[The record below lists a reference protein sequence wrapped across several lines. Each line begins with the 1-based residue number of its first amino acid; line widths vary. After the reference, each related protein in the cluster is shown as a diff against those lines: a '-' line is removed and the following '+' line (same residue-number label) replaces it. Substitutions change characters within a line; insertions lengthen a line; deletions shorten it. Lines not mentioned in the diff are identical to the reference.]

1 MEVEVAKITDIP
13 PGGMKRVRA
22 YDQDILLSNVDGKI
36 YATSNRCG
44 HSNASLAR
52 GMLQGKV
59 VTCPLHAAKFDVTT
73 GKNLSGP
80 QLSMP
85 PEVVQKL
92 PQEMLAMMKQTADIV
107 SEIQVEPLKMYKVGI
122 KGTSVFLEGSTARP

>member
-1 MEVEVAKITDIP
+1 MEVEVARVTEIP
-13 PGGMKRVRA
+13 SGSMKRVRA
-22 YDQDILLSNVDGKI
+22 FDQDILLSNVDGKI

-52 GMLQGKV
+52 GTLQGKE
-59 VTCPLHAAKFDVTT
+59 VTCPLHGAKFDVTT

-85 PEVVQKL
+85 PEAAQKL

-107 SEIQVEPLKMYKVGI
+107 SEIQVEPLKTYNVGI
-122 KGTSVFLEGSTARP
+122 RGISVFLEGTT

>member
-13 PGGMKRVRA
+13 PGSMKRVRA

-52 GMLQGKV
+52 GTIQGKV
-59 VTCPLHAAKFDVTT
+59 VTCPLHRATFDVTT

-80 QLSMP
+80 QMSMP
-85 PEVVQKL
+85 PEVIQKL
-92 PQEMLAMMKQTADIV
+92 PQEFLAMMKNTADIIAD
-107 SEIQVEPLKMYKVGI
+107 IQVEPLKTYKVAVRGV
-122 KGTSVFLEGSTARP
+122 SVFLEGTT

>member
-1 MEVEVAKITDIP
+1 MEVEVAQVTEIP
-13 PGGMKRVRA
+13 PGSMKRVRA
-22 YDQDILLSNVDGKI
+22 FDQDIVLSNVDGKI

-52 GMLQGKV
+52 GALQGSV
-59 VTCPLHAAKFDVTT
+59 VTCPLHGAKFDVTT

-107 SEIQVEPLKMYKVGI
+107 GEIQVEPLKTYKVGVRGI
-122 KGTSVFLEGSTARP
+122 SVFLEETT

>member
-1 MEVEVAKITDIP
+1 MEVEVAKVTEIP
-13 PGGMKRVRA
+13 LGSMKRVRA
-22 YDQDILLSNVDGKI
+22 YDQDILLSNVDGRI

-52 GMLQGKV
+52 GALQGKA
-59 VTCPLHAAKFDVTT
+59 VTCPLHGAKFDVTT

-85 PEVVQKL
+85 QEVVQKL
-92 PQEMLAMMKQTADIV
+92 PQEMLAMMEKTADII
-107 SEIQVEPLKMYKVGI
+107 SEIQVEPLKTYKVGI
-122 KGTSVFLEGSTARP
+122 RGVSVFLEGTT

>member
-1 MEVEVAKITDIP
+1 MEVEVAKTSEIP

-52 GMLQGKV
+52 GTLQGNV
-59 VTCPLHAAKFDVTT
+59 VTCPLHRATFDVTT
-73 GKNLSGP
+73 GKSLSGP
-80 QLSMP
+80 QMSMP
-85 PEVVQKL
+85 PELVKKL
-92 PQEMLAMMKQTADIV
+92 PPEMLEMMKNTADIIAD
-107 SEIQVEPLKMYKVGI
+107 IQVEPLKTYKVEI
-122 KGTSVFLEGSTARP
+122 KGNSVLLEEPN

>member
-1 MEVEVAKITDIP
+1 MEVEVAKITEIS
-13 PGGMKRVRA
+13 PGTLKRARA
-22 YDQDILLSNVDGKI
+22 FDQDILLSNVDGKI

-52 GMLQGKV
+52 GALQGKV
-59 VTCPLHAAKFDVTT
+59 VTCPLHGAKFDVTT

-85 PEVVQKL
+85 PEVAQKL
-92 PQEMLAMMKQTADIV
+92 PKEMLAMMKQTADIV
-107 SEIQVEPLKMYKVGI
+107 GEIQVEPLKTYKVGI
-122 KGTSVFLEGSTARP
+122 RGISVFLEGTT